1 MILPDT
7 GGILDRSRWDTSRT
21 MAGHWLDICRIRTGY
36 LWDGCRT
43 VGWPSTGHE
52 PDDSV
57 YVYFRQNG
65 HALTG
70 EFAPPHGGS

>member
-36 LWDGCRT
+36 LWDG
-43 VGWPSTGHE
+43 
-52 PDDSV
+52 
-57 YVYFRQNG
+57 
-65 HALTG
+65 
-70 EFAPPHGGS
+70 